1 MSNHIVETYDEEL
14 RELHLLIA
22 QMGKDVFTALETTCN
37 DLVKGDKGSTS
48 DVIEQ
53 DKEIN
58 AQELYINQK
67 AEKLLAL
74 RAPMASDL
82 RVVLTS
88 IQVADNLERVGD
100 LTKNIA
106 KINRKMDM
114 SLPANIANL
123 TEKMSSLALKILQES
138 ISAYNNKDEAQ
149 TQKIF
154 DDDVILDNQYK
165 ELSKAILRELK
176 RDEDHLD
183 DLAHLL
189 FVTRHL
195 ERIGDHAKN
204 VAEATIYMC
213 SGEMNRFDFLEDN
226 QDH

>member
-22 QMGKDVFTALETTCN
+22 YMGKNVSTALETTCN
-37 DLVKGDKGSTS
+37 DLVKGDKGSAS
-48 DVIEQ
+48 DVIEK
-53 DKEIN
+53 DKDIN
-58 AQELYINQK
+58 AQELKINLK
-67 AEKLLAL
+67 AQNLLAL

-82 RVVLTS
+82 RFVLTS
-88 IQVADNLERVGD
+88 LQVAGNLERVGD

-114 SLPANIANL
+114 SLTANIASLVDN
-123 TEKMSSLALKILQES
+123 MSSLALKILQAS
-138 ISAYNNKDEAQ
+138 ISAYNNKDETQ

-154 DDDVILDNQYK
+154 DDDVILDKQYK
-165 ELSKAILRELK
+165 ELSKAILREIK

-195 ERIGDHAKN
+195 ERIGDHGKN
-204 VAEATIYMC
+204 ISEATIYMC
-213 SGEMNRFDFLEDN
+213 SGEMNRFDSLEDN

>member
-1 MSNHIVETYDEEL
+1 
-14 RELHLLIA
+14 
-22 QMGKDVFTALETTCN
+22 MGKDVSSALETTCN
-37 DLVKGDKGSTS
+37 DLVKGDKRNA
-48 DVIEQ
+48 DDIIEH
-53 DKEIN
+53 DKDIN
-58 AQELYINQK
+58 AQELNINLK
-67 AEKLLAL
+67 AQKLLAL

-82 RVVLTS
+82 RVVHINS
-88 IQVADNLERVGD
+88 SSSNLERVGD

-106 KINRKMDM
+106 KINRKMGM

-123 TEKMSSLALKILQES
+123 VEKMSSLALTILKVS

-149 TQKIF
+149 TQRIF
-154 DDDVILDNQYK
+154 DDDVNLDKQYK

-176 RDEDHLD
+176 RDEDHLE

-204 VAEATIYMC
+204 IAESTIYMC
-213 SGEMNRFDFLEDN
+213 SGEMNRLTQRQSRCLSSQTLSAGSLRAEQLAYLSN
-226 QDH
+226 

>member
-1 MSNHIVETYDEEL
+1 MSNHIVETYDEDL

-22 QMGKDVFTALETTCN
+22 HMGKDVSSALETTCN
-37 DLVKGDKGSTS
+37 DLVKGDKGSA
-48 DVIEQ
+48 DDIIEH
-53 DKEIN
+53 DKDIN
-58 AQELYINQK
+58 AQELNINLK
-67 AEKLLAL
+67 AQKLLAL
-74 RAPMASDL
+74 RAPMAGDL

-88 IQVADNLERVGD
+88 IQVAGNLERVGD

-106 KINRKMDM
+106 KINRKMGM

-123 TEKMSSLALKILQES
+123 VEKMSSLALTILQVS

-149 TQKIF
+149 TQRIF
-154 DDDVILDNQYK
+154 DDDVTLDKQYK

-176 RDEDHLD
+176 RDEDHLE

-204 VAEATIYMC
+204 IAEATIYMC
-213 SGEMNRFDFLEDN
+213 SGEMNRFDSLEDN
-226 QDH
+226 QDV